1 MDEKAHILYSWKMY
15 KGIRGKRTLSLSLCL
30 SVGRQAG
37 SFEESCLDDIRAGKP
52 AIDAYFVGCGM
63 EKKTCPL
70 HDICFF
76 FHGIVRPFT
85 CCPLCHGVG
94 RTLKYMFGSILI
106 PVTVDDDGMVSKG
119 LFKKIVNIVH

>member
-1 MDEKAHILYSWKMY
+1 MY
-15 KGIRGKRTLSLSLCL
+15 KGIRGKRTLSLSL
-30 SVGRQAG
+30 SVSLWEGKQDPLK
-37 SFEESCLDDIRAGKP
+37 SCLDDIRAGKP